1 LRKPKAKGGLMM
13 KALNFLVTLFLI
25 GFLIVILGGNQ
36 SVHASIKAIQVVAS
50 ISPLADLV
58 TQVGGGRV
66 NVHLLVPNGV
76 SPHTFDPKPS
86 DIKKLE
92 QADLF
97 VIVGLGLEM
106 FAYDMAQAVGNSL
119 ELIEVGKEIETIND
133 HEENSH
139 EHQFG
144 NPHVWVSLPN
154 LSILAESVAEALIK
168 IDPDNKEIYLKNA
181 QSYIEQCQ
189 QLDRWFSEKIKNSK
203 TRHFI
208 AAHSAWDYL
217 ARDYNLVQIGVIE
230 EKPGEEPSPKK
241 IKTLIDD
248 LKSSENPV
256 IFAEPQLSQKAA
268 QILAQETGVKV
279 IILDPLGLYPDVP
292 FLETM
297 KDNLEKIAEAMQ

>member
-1 LRKPKAKGGLMM
+1 MAM
-13 KALNFLVTLFLI
+13 KLKIFLLVLLLLCSINLAFK
-25 GFLIVILGGNQ
+25 GNQ
-36 SVHASIKAIQVVAS
+36 YIEAQEKPIQIVAS

-58 TQVGGGRV
+58 TQVGGERV

-97 VIVGLGLEM
+97 FIIGLGLEM
-106 FAYDMAQAVGNSL
+106 FAYDMAQAIGNSL
-119 ELIEVGKEIETIND
+119 QLIEAGKVVETTDD
-133 HEENSH
+133 HEENGH

-144 NPHVWVSLPN
+144 NPHVWVSLRN
-154 LSILAESVAEALIK
+154 LSILAESIAEALIK
-168 IDPDNKEIYLKNA
+168 IDPENKAIYSENA
-181 QSYIEQCQ
+181 QSYIDQCL

-217 ARDYNLVQIGVIE
+217 SRDYSLVQIGVIE

-241 IKTLIDD
+241 IKYLIDN
-248 LKSSENPV
+248 LRITENPV

-268 QILAQETGVKV
+268 QVLVQETGVKV
-279 IILDPLGLYPDVP
+279 IILDPLGFYPDVP

-297 KDNLEKIAEAMQ
+297 KDNLEKIVEAMQ

>member
-1 LRKPKAKGGLMM
+1 MM
-13 KALNFLVTLFLI
+13 KALNFLVILFLI
-25 GFLIVILGGNQ
+25 GFLIIILGGNQ
-36 SVHASIKAIQVVAS
+36 SVQASIETIQVVAS
-50 ISPLADLV
+50 ISPLADLM
-58 TQVGGGRV
+58 TQVGGERV
-66 NVHLLVPNGV
+66 KVHLLVPNGV

-97 VIVGLGLEM
+97 FIVGLGLEM

-119 ELIEVGKEIETIND
+119 ELIEVGKVVETIDD
-133 HEENSH
+133 HEENDH

-144 NPHVWVSLPN
+144 NPHVWVSLQN

-168 IDPDNKEIYLKNA
+168 IDPDSKDIYLKNA

-248 LKSSENPV
+248 LKSSESPV

-292 FLETM
+292 FLKTM
-297 KDNLEKIAEAMQ
+297 EDNLEKIIEAMK

>member
-1 LRKPKAKGGLMM
+1 ME
-13 KALNFLVTLFLI
+13 I
-25 GFLIVILGGNQ
+25 
-36 SVHASIKAIQVVAS
+36 
-50 ISPLADLV
+50 
-58 TQVGGGRV
+58 
-66 NVHLLVPNGV
+66 
-76 SPHTFDPKPS
+76 
-86 DIKKLE
+86 
-92 QADLF
+92 
-97 VIVGLGLEM
+97 
-106 FAYDMAQAVGNSL
+106 FAYDLAQAAGNKVK
-119 ELIEVGKEIETIND
+119 LIEVGKEVTVIDDNKD
-133 HEENSH
+133 NNH

-144 NPHVWVSLPN
+144 NPHVWVSLQN

-248 LKSSENPV
+248 LKSSESPV

-292 FLETM
+292 FLKTM
-297 KDNLEKIAEAMQ
+297 EDNLEKIIEAMK